1 MIRHGE
7 RRPRGIG
14 RGCERITGRNTAATS
29 AALTTSTE
37 ALNCLSRPAVVPLY
51 TLPFQVHLDGS
62 RIVPGAQATSWIY
75 PLQRTSQTPA
85 GLIAVQAT
93 AIAGCHPDSLQ
104 LPTDDVRAAASTAN
118 ATLEFPQVCCSCDG
132 TLGCYSFKCGSACQH
147 VADGCRH
154 LDPSC

>member
-1 MIRHGE
+1 MVVQLPGE
-7 RRPRGIG
+7 GTARTTQAASVVQAAVPASAFAATSGELLG
-14 RGCERITGRNTAATS
+14 RFTGQARWFGLAALVLAVGLGVTGLALWHPGTAAPNTGTQAGTAATS

-85 GLIAVQAT
+85 
-93 AIAGCHPDSLQ
+93 
-104 LPTDDVRAAASTAN
+104 ASAWR
-118 ATLEFPQVCCSCDG
+118 P
-132 TLGCYSFKCGSACQH
+132 CG
-147 VADGCRH
+147 
-154 LDPSC
+154 